1 MKKLKKVI
9 IPAAGL
15 GTRMLPATKVIQ
27 KEMLPLAGKPI
38 IHYIVN
44 EAIKAGFTEII
55 LVTNEN
61 KISSE
66 SYFETSF
73 ELETALSK
81 ISNKTLLKE
90 MREISNL
97 KAKIIN
103 VKQNKPKGLG
113 HAILTAESLI
123 LDEPFAVILPDMI
136 IDSNYNLKNLALMKK
151 NFEKTQVSSILLGKC
166 KKSETQNYGIVK
178 VKNKNSKNNFLEIND
193 VIEKPNPKKAPSNL
207 FVAGRYV
214 FSNEILRYLNKEKP
228 DLSGEIQLTGALYN
242 FLKDSKTLKGLLL
255 EGDIHDCGN
264 KLGYLIANLAF
275 SFKDKKIKREV
286 LKFIK

>member
-15 GTRMLPATKVIQ
+15 GTRMLPATKIIQ

-38 IHYIVN
+38 IHHIVN

-55 LVTNEN
+55 LVSNEN

-81 ISNKTLLKE
+81 ISKKSLLKE

-103 VKQNKPKGLG
+103 VKQKKPKGLG

-123 LDEPFAVILPDMI
+123 LNEPFAVILPDMV
-136 IDSNYNLKNLALMKK
+136 IDSNYNLQNLALMKK
-151 NFEKTQVSSILLGKC
+151 NFEKSGVSSILLGKC

-178 VKNKNSKNNFLEIND
+178 IENKKSKNTFFKIND
-193 VIEKPNPKKAPSNL
+193 VVEKPSPKKAPSNF

-214 FSNEILRYLNKEKP
+214 FSNEILGYLHSEKP
-228 DLSGEIQLTGALYN
+228 DSSGEIQLTGALSN
-242 FLKDSKTLKGLLL
+242 FLKESKTLNGLLL
-255 EGDIHDCGN
+255 KGDIHDCGN

-275 SFKDKKIKREV
+275 SFKDENIKREV
-286 LKFIK
+286 LKYIK